1 MLRQFY
7 RLLLTLSLLL
17 VLVSSWAP
25 PTPTTSRLSLSS
37 RTASSFLVTPLSLT
51 QPASVLRPASVS
63 CRAQMNDQLDNEGPL
78 TPLEMTQ
85 EVIETLQGM
94 DTEELIEKAMNA
106 CLLLAAFGFSFYT
119 MVTIDH
125 EFTRGWT
132 QQEIAMRIPLDN
144 WASYESALAEK
155 PIMTKTFINVVIY
168 SLGDW
173 LSQTVFQK
181 KNVLEFDVSRT
192 LRNGFI
198 GLCFGPLVH
207 MYYEWSDT
215 ILPVE
220 GGLMNRVQ
228 KVFMD
233 QTLYLTIK
241 CSIYIAAVGI
251 LQGDDLKT
259 VKETIQDRIGP
270 ICFTA
275 WKFWPLVHCVTY
287 GVIPGRHRMLWVN
300 CVDLVWNAI
309 LASMS
314 RKEEPVELALAIEG
328 GTMDTPSVI
337 DANVAAMRVIPEAAV
352 ERLVDGEVFLMERTS
367 DSSSNVTQAVLL

>member
-1 MLRQFY
+1 MLCQY
-7 RLLLTLSLLL
+7 RLLFALLPL

-25 PTPTTSRLSLSS
+25 IPSSSMGSRLRAPISS
-37 RTASSFLVTPLSLT
+37 RKANSFLSPAEQSLVVC
-51 QPASVLRPASVS
+51 QSQQMSEPDLE
-63 CRAQMNDQLDNEGPL
+63 AQL
-78 TPLEMTQ
+78 TLPEMVEEWMEQ
-85 EVIETLQGM
+85 IKEM
-94 DTEELIEKAMNA
+94 DESELTEKCINA
-106 CLLLAAFGFSFYT
+106 LLLIAAFGFSFYQ
-119 MVTIDH
+119 MVNIDH

-155 PIMTKTFINVVIY
+155 PIITKTFINVVIY

-173 LSQTVFQK
+173 LAQTVFQQ
-181 KNVLEFDVSRT
+181 KNVLDYDASRT

-207 MYYEWSDT
+207 MYYEWSDH

-220 GGLMNRVQ
+220 DGLMNRVK

-233 QTLYLTIK
+233 QTLYLTVK
-241 CSIYIAAVGI
+241 CSIYIAAVGL

-259 VKETIQDRIGP
+259 VKENVEQRIGP

-314 RKEEPVELALAIEG
+314 RDDEEELLLPAAALETTTSDAATVVAVEMVVAHAI
-328 GTMDTPSVI
+328 
-337 DANVAAMRVIPEAAV
+337 VAAQPVLLSQQEEVIV
-352 ERLVDGEVFLMERTS
+352 MESSTS
-367 DSSSNVTQAVLL
+367 STENVTAAATQPVML

>member
-1 MLRQFY
+1 
-7 RLLLTLSLLL
+7 
-17 VLVSSWAP
+17 
-25 PTPTTSRLSLSS
+25 
-37 RTASSFLVTPLSLT
+37 
-51 QPASVLRPASVS
+51 
-63 CRAQMNDQLDNEGPL
+63 MNDQLDGSNREGPL
-78 TPLEMTQ
+78 TLSAMTQ
-85 EVIETLQGM
+85 EWMDSIQNM
-94 DTEELIEKAMNA
+94 DTEELLEKAMNA
-106 CLLLAAFGFSFYT
+106 CLLLVAFGFSFYT

-155 PIMTKTFINVVIY
+155 PIITKTFINVVIY

-241 CSIYIAAVGI
+241 CSMYIAAVGI

-275 WKFWPLVHCVTY
+275 WKFWPLIHCVTY
-287 GVIPGRHRMLWVN
+287 GVSHSWSASHVVGQLRRFGMERYFGIHDAQGRTIGDGRCCGCCFCGCCCYGNDSSNYRRTSCGWRGISHGA
-300 CVDLVWNAI
+300 DF
-309 LASMS
+309 
-314 RKEEPVELALAIEG
+314 
-328 GTMDTPSVI
+328 
-337 DANVAAMRVIPEAAV
+337 
-352 ERLVDGEVFLMERTS
+352 RLVQCDTARVDVKKRSCTCVF
-367 DSSSNVTQAVLL
+367 VHYLLSTTLYSTRRLLGHHQIHVNYLINIIFLID

>member
-1 MLRQFY
+1 
-7 RLLLTLSLLL
+7 
-17 VLVSSWAP
+17 
-25 PTPTTSRLSLSS
+25 
-37 RTASSFLVTPLSLT
+37 
-51 QPASVLRPASVS
+51 
-63 CRAQMNDQLDNEGPL
+63 MNDQLDGSNREGPL
-78 TPLEMTQ
+78 TLSAMTQ
-85 EVIETLQGM
+85 EWMDSIQNM
-94 DTEELIEKAMNA
+94 DTEELLEKAMNA
-106 CLLLAAFGFSFYT
+106 CLLLVAFGFSFYT

-155 PIMTKTFINVVIY
+155 PIITKTFINVVIY

-241 CSIYIAAVGI
+241 CSMYIAAVGI

-275 WKFWPLVHCVTY
+275 WKFWPLIHCVTY

-309 LASMS
+309 LASMT
-314 RKEEPVELALAIEG
+314 RKEEPLAMEG
-328 GTMDTPSVI
+328 VVDVASV
-337 DANVAAMRVIPEAAV
+337 DVAAMEMIPATTV
-352 ERLVDGEVFLMERTS
+352 EHLVDGEVFLMEQTS
-367 DSSSNVTQAVLL
+367 DSSNVTQPVLM